1 MKRRQFITLLAA
13 AAAWSMVA
21 HAQQAPLPVV
31 AFIHNG
37 TADGSADRVRAFQKG
52 LSESGYA
59 DGRNVTIE
67 YHWLEGHT
75 DRTPVLVADVVRR
88 RVAGIVSCCGRP
100 TAADAKAATSTIPI
114 VFGVGDDP
122 VKLGLVDNLARPG
135 GNATGINFF
144 SNEVVAKRLELLHQ
158 LLPHAVRIAVIANS
172 NQTGPLGEVQGVQMA
187 ARNMGLQVQVLV
199 ADTSRDIEGAF
210 ATLANDRP
218 DALFVAGNNVNN
230 SQRVQIVNLV
240 ARDRIPTIYSSRE
253 SIAAGGLISYG
264 ANQADSYRQM
274 GIYVG
279 AILKGT
285 KPSDLPVLQS
295 TKLELLVNLQTAR
308 LLGIEVPPTLLA
320 LADEVIE

>member
-172 NQTGPLGEVQGVQMA
+172 NQTGPLVEVQMA

-264 ANQADSYRQM
+264 ANQADTYRQM

-295 TKLELLVNLQTAR
+295 TKLELLINLQTAR